1 MFIVRRVS
9 LLNNMNLKHLFSIS
23 ICLNVLP
30 LFLSAANHFY
40 FLFFLLLLF
49 PFSWKEAAEA
59 FVENKG
65 VEPLTSCVQGRRS
78 SQLS

>member
-1 MFIVRRVS
+1 MIER
-9 LLNNMNLKHLFSIS
+9 MAIET
-23 ICLNVLP
+23 
-30 LFLSAANHFY
+30 LFLSVVR
-40 FLFFLLLLF
+40 FLSFNSKLSTLY
-49 PFSWKEAAEA
+49 S